1 LRGQIIAAIIIRSRK
16 KRNKMNSNSNTAIAD
31 AGEKN
36 VERPFPADLQARNEA
51 AIRLLDAWCKE
62 DAQEQ
67 QETWAFLKQAL
78 EEDRLSARK
87 LFP

>member
-1 LRGQIIAAIIIRSRK
+1 
-16 KRNKMNSNSNTAIAD
+16 MNSNSNTVVAD
-31 AGEKN
+31 TGATKA
-36 VERPFPADLQARNEA
+36 ERPFPADLQARNEA
-51 AIRLLDAWCKE
+51 AMRLLDAWCKE